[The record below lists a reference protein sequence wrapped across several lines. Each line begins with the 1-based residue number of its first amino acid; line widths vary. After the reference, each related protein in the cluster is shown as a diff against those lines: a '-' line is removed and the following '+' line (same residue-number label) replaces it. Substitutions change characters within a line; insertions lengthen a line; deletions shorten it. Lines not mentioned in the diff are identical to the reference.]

1 MVILTKQSGV
11 ALMLHYVRLRFEI
24 SNSMTWRHTFA
35 SHLVMA
41 GVDLTSVKELLGHK
55 SLSMTMR
62 YAHLAPEHKRKAVNI
77 LDKALRNE
85 EVNENY
91 TTKTLQFSLS

>member
-1 MVILTKQSGV
+1 M
-11 ALMLHYVRLRFEI
+11 
-24 SNSMTWRHTFA
+24 N
-35 SHLVMA
+35 